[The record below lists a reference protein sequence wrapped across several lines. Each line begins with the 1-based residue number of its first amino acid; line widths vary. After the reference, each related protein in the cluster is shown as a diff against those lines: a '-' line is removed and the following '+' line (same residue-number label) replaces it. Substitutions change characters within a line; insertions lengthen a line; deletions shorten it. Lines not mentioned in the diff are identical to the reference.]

1 MCRHEAG
8 ADDCFPITDS
18 RVDGR
23 DGEDA
28 LLEEALRES
37 KGLGLATDE
46 NGNNRALGGA
56 DLESDRLE
64 AFMHLAGVLPEH
76 LDTLRFGLHDLE
88 GLENSTCY
96 GWREGS
102 REDKAAGLVLHE
114 LDEFVRSGDEPPHGT
129 EGL

>member
-76 LDTLRFGLHDLE
+76 LDTFRFGLHDLE
-88 GLENSTCY
+88 SLENPTGN
-96 GWREGS
+96 GWSKRGS
-102 REDKAAGLVLHE
+102 EDEAAGLVLHK
-114 LDEFVRSGDEPPHGT
+114 LDQFV
-129 EGL
+129 